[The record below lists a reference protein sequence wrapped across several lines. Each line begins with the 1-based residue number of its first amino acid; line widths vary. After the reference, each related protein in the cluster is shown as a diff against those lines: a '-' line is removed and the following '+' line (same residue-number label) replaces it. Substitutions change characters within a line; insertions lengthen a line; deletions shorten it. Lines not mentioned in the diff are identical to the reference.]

1 VDVSR
6 LRRHPDTRRSRVRLL
21 ALPWV
26 LMCVLVYVGSVLH
39 FTLVQHTTCFVH
51 GDVMHVSEAGSHEG
65 PLEEEASF
73 DDARVA
79 RAPVSKAAPH
89 GGEAHCHHAFLRR
102 EAPPPAE
109 TALLVEAVSTRSS
122 PALAVFRFHAAPV
135 ALLRLAP
142 KLSPPLA

>member
-1 VDVSR
+1 MDVSR
-6 LRRHPDTRRSRVRLL
+6 LRRPPSPSRSLPRLL

-26 LMCVLVYVGSVLH
+26 LVCVLVYVGSVLH
-39 FTLVQHTTCFVH
+39 FALVQHTTCLVH
-51 GDVMHVSEAGSHEG
+51 GDVMHVSEPTHDG
-65 PLEEEASF
+65 PLEEELSF

-79 RAPVSKAAPH
+79 KAPVSKAAPH
-89 GGEAHCHHAFLRR
+89 GGEAHCHHAFFRR

-109 TALLVEAVSTRSS
+109 SASVMAAVSTRSS

-142 KLSPPLA
+142 KSSPPRA

>member
-1 VDVSR
+1 MSR
-6 LRRHPDTRRSRVRLL
+6 LRRQPSTSRSLPRLL

-26 LMCVLVYVGSVLH
+26 LVCVLVYVGSVLH
-39 FTLVQHTTCFVH
+39 FALVQHTTCLEH
-51 GDVMHVSEAGSHEG
+51 GDVMHVSEASSHDG
-65 PLEEEASF
+65 PLEEELSF

-102 EAPPPAE
+102 EAPPPAGS
-109 TALLVEAVSTRSS
+109 APVMAAVSTRSS

-142 KLSPPLA
+142 KSSPPRA